1 MIPQDSVL
9 VQLIRLVERIPS
21 PTPPPRRRRG
31 RPVVYSEKL
40 FLKALVIMIV
50 RRLHKV
56 GELLAVL
63 EEPTPEMTMVRELL
77 CEEGR
82 FPCRRTF
89 QRRLKTLPESLPEQ
103 IGCLGRH
110 LVGVLKPW
118 QSRGRAV
125 ALDSTVLQAKGGV
138 WHKKDKK
145 VGKVPH
151 SSIDTEADWT
161 KSGWHGWVYG
171 WKLHVAIAVGEVWI
185 PLAARLTPAN
195 TADNLVAPYL
205 IEQLPEEARFV
216 LGDIHY
222 NAPNVRQ
229 ACLRGTH
236 EQQRFL
242 VTTKRGA
249 YPHTD
254 DGVEVRRIFH
264 KLRSV
269 ANENFNEHFKAI
281 FEVHGEVPTR
291 GLINTARFALGAVL
305 VYQLALLYRHE
316 RKMDLN
322 RGLKPFLRAV

>member
-1 MIPQDSVL
+1 MITQQSVL

-21 PTPPPRRRRG
+21 PPPPRRRRG
-31 RPVVYSEKL
+31 RPIVYSEKL

-50 RRLHKV
+50 RRLHRV
-56 GELLAVL
+56 RELLAVL
-63 EEPTPEMTMVRELL
+63 DEPTSEMSMVRDSLS
-77 CEEGR
+77 EEGR
-82 FPCRRTF
+82 FPSRRTF
-89 QRRLKTLPESLPEQ
+89 QRRLKALPESLPEQ
-103 IGCLGRH
+103 IGSLGRH
-110 LVGVLKPW
+110 LVEMLKPW
-118 QSRGRAV
+118 ESRGRAV

-145 VGKVPH
+145 AGKVPH
-151 SSIDTEADWT
+151 TSIDTEADWT

-171 WKLHVAIAVGEVWI
+171 RKLHLAIAVCEVWI

-205 IEQLPEEARFV
+205 IEQLPDEVRFV

-229 ACLRGTH
+229 ACLRSAQ
-236 EQQRFL
+236 EERFL
-242 VTTKRGA
+242 VSTKRGA

-264 KLRSV
+264 KLRSM
-269 ANENFNEHFKAI
+269 ADENFNEHPKAI

-291 GLINTARFALGAVL
+291 GLINTQRFALGGVL

-316 RKMDLN
+316 RRLDIN
-322 RGLKPFLRAV
+322 RGLKPFLRAA